1 MPAAGSVGS
10 AVSVASRRVVIPVA
24 VAGIL
29 VVTAGGVGAYAAVRG
44 PAGSYRTAVAGQR
57 SVTATLTATGTV
69 GPASSATVA
78 FPVAGT
84 VDSVPVAVGDA
95 VAANATLATLD
106 PTALTSALNRAQSS
120 LAQAKLT
127 LEQDE
132 NGTGTAA
139 EFTTVAFF
147 TAARVPGTGLSVP
160 AAQRA
165 VQEAQSRADAALS
178 TADGDLA
185 AASAAC
191 GGEHGWSGA
200 LGFTAPTPSATPS
213 TAPTPSATPTAPS
226 GGDSA
231 ACLAALRKV
240 LADQTATQRAQQDVS
255 AAQQALTTA
264 LADEAKATSAPSP
277 SKPGAG
283 ASKPGSGAS
292 KSGTGGS
299 KSGTGGSG
307 PAAASGQ
314 RTGGTA
320 GSRSGSGRSSSAGT
334 GSAGGAGATGGS
346 SGGGGASSR
355 PITPEQI
362 TADQAAV
369 NAAAAEVAVAQQNLA
384 AATIHSPIA
393 GTVAAVGIQPGDPVS
408 ADSSTATIEV
418 IGAGPHVVTVSVDV
432 TKIPSIK
439 AGQPATVLPD
449 GGTGTL
455 PATVT
460 SVGVAPST
468 TGGTAYPVTL
478 GFTGSPPD
486 VRDGIGA
493 AVTITTARA
502 EDALAVPTTAVTRTA
517 AGDFVTVLADGKTRR
532 TPVQV
537 GAVGTDYTQ
546 ITRGITAGA
555 TVVLADLDEA
565 VPSSSTSTRFGPRAV
580 RFSRPGGEGP
590 RPPSPRAAA
599 RRGRGGR
606 SRRRRA
612 AAHAPRGGTP
622 SR

>member
-1 MPAAGSVGS
+1 MS
-10 AVSVASRRVVIPVA
+10 
-24 VAGIL
+24 
-29 VVTAGGVGAYAAVRG
+29 
-44 PAGSYRTAVAGQR
+44 
-57 SVTATLTATGTV
+57 ATLTATGTV

-78 FPVAGT
+78 FPIAGT

-106 PTALTSALNRAQSS
+106 PTALTSALNRAQAT

-127 LEQDE
+127 LVQDE

-147 TAARVPGTGLSVP
+147 TAARVAGTRLSVP

-165 VQEAQSRADAALS
+165 VQAAQLRADAALS

-185 AASAAC
+185 EATAAC
-191 GGEHGWSGA
+191 EGEQGWSGA
-200 LGFTAPTPSATPS
+200 LGFTAPTPSTTPSARPSATPS
-213 TAPTPSATPTAPS
+213 TVPTPSATPTAPA

-240 LADQTATQRAQQDVS
+240 LADHTATQQAQQDVS
-255 AAQQALTTA
+255 AAQKALTTA
-264 LADEAKATSAPSP
+264 LADEAKTTPAPSP
-277 SKPGAG
+277 SKPGTG
-283 ASKPGSGAS
+283 AAKPGSGAA
-292 KSGTGGS
+292 K
-299 KSGTGGSG
+299 
-307 PAAASGQ
+307 PAAGTS
-314 RTGGTA
+314 RTNGSESRSGGTT
-320 GSRSGSGRSSSAGT
+320 GSRSGAGRGASAGT
-334 GSAGGAGATGGS
+334 GTTSGAAATGGR
-346 SGGGGASSR
+346 SGGGDASGR

-369 NAAAAEVAVAQQNLA
+369 TAAAAEVAVAQQNLA

-393 GTVAAVGIQPGDPVS
+393 GTVAAVAIQPGDPVS
-408 ADSSTATIEV
+408 ANSSTATIEV

-449 GGTGTL
+449 GGTGTV

-478 GFTGSPPD
+478 SFTGSPAG

-493 AVTITTARA
+493 AVAITTARA
-502 EDALAVPTTAVTRTA
+502 ENALAVPTTAVTRTA

-532 TPVQV
+532 TPAQV

-546 ITRGITAGA
+546 ITQGISAGA
-555 TVVLADLDEA
+555 TVVLADLDEV
-565 VPSSSTSTRFGPRAV
+565 VPSSSTSTRFGSRAGG
-580 RFSRPGGEGP
+580 FTRPGG
-590 RPPSPRAAA
+590 
-599 RRGRGGR
+599 
-606 SRRRRA
+606 
-612 AAHAPRGGTP
+612 
-622 SR
+622 

>member
-1 MPAAGSVGS
+1 M
-10 AVSVASRRVVIPVA
+10 ASRRVVIPVA

-29 VVTAGGVGAYAAVRG
+29 VVTAGSVGAYAAVRG

-147 TAARVPGTGLSVP
+147 TTARVPGTGLSVP

-165 VQEAQSRADAALS
+165 VQEAQLRADAALS

-185 AASAAC
+185 AASVAC
-191 GGEHGWSGA
+191 EGGEQGWSGA

-226 GGDSA
+226 GGDAA
-231 ACLAALRKV
+231 ACLAALRRV
-240 LADQTATQRAQQDVS
+240 LSDQTATQKAQQDVS
-255 AAQQALTTA
+255 AAQKALTTA
-264 LADEAKATSAPSP
+264 LADEAKATPAPSP

-283 ASKPGSGAS
+283 ASKPSSGAS

-299 KSGTGGSG
+299 KSGTGGSNSGTGGSG
-307 PAAASGQ
+307 PAAGSGQ

-320 GSRSGSGRSSSAGT
+320 GSRSGSGRSGSAGT
-334 GSAGGAGATGGS
+334 GSASGAGPTDGR

-408 ADSSTATIEV
+408 ADSTTATIEV
-418 IGAGPHVVTVSVDV
+418 IGAGPLVVTVSVDV

-493 AVTITTARA
+493 AVTIATARA
-502 EDALAVPTTAVTRTA
+502 ENALAVPTTAVTRTA

-565 VPSSSTSTRFGPRAV
+565 VPSSSTSTRFGPRAGG
-580 RFSRPGGEGP
+580 FTRPGG
-590 RPPSPRAAA
+590 
-599 RRGRGGR
+599 
-606 SRRRRA
+606 
-612 AAHAPRGGTP
+612 
-622 SR
+622 

>member
-1 MPAAGSVGS
+1 
-10 AVSVASRRVVIPVA
+10 VASRRVVIPVA

-57 SVTATLTATGTV
+57 SVTAMLTATGTV

-84 VDSVPVAVGDA
+84 VDSVPVAIGDA

-165 VQEAQSRADAALS
+165 VQEAQLRADAALS

-185 AASAAC
+185 AASVAC
-191 GGEHGWSGA
+191 EGEQGRSGA
-200 LGFTAPTPSATPS
+200 LGFTAPTPSATSS

-231 ACLAALRKV
+231 ACLAALRNV
-240 LADQTATQRAQQDVS
+240 LADQTATQKAQQDVS

-264 LADEAKATSAPSP
+264 LADEAEANPAPSP

-283 ASKPGSGAS
+283 ASNPSSGGSRSGTGGS

-314 RTGGTA
+314 RTGGTG

-334 GSAGGAGATGGS
+334 GSASGPGATGGR
-346 SGGGGASSR
+346 SGAGGASSR
-355 PITPEQI
+355 AITPEQI

-393 GTVAAVGIQPGDPVS
+393 GTVAAVGIQSGDQVS
-408 ADSSTATIEV
+408 ANSTTATIEV

-449 GGTGTL
+449 GGTGML

-460 SVGVAPST
+460 SVGAAPST

-478 GFTGSPPD
+478 GFTASPPD

-502 EDALAVPTTAVTRTA
+502 AVPTTAVTRTA

-537 GAVGTDYTQ
+537 GAVGADYTQ
-546 ITRGITAGA
+546 ITGGITAGA

-565 VPSSSTSTRFGPRAV
+565 VPASSTSTRFGPRAGG
-580 RFSRPGGEGP
+580 FTRPGG
-590 RPPSPRAAA
+590 
-599 RRGRGGR
+599 
-606 SRRRRA
+606 
-612 AAHAPRGGTP
+612 
-622 SR
+622 

>member
-1 MPAAGSVGS
+1 VPAAGSVGS

-132 NGTGTAA
+132 NATGTAA
-139 EFTTVAFF
+139 EFTAVAFF

-240 LADQTATQRAQQDVS
+240 LADQTATQKAQEDVS

-264 LADEAKATSAPSP
+264 LADEAKATPAPSP

-283 ASKPGSGAS
+283 ASKPSSGAS

-299 KSGTGGSG
+299 KSGTGGSKSGTGGSG
-307 PAAASGQ
+307 PAPGSGQ

-320 GSRSGSGRSSSAGT
+320 GSRAGSGRSSSAGT
-334 GSAGGAGATGGS
+334 GSAGEPGATGGR

-408 ADSSTATIEV
+408 ADSTTATIEV
-418 IGAGPHVVTVSVDV
+418 IGAGPHVVTVPVDV

-449 GGTGTL
+449 GGTGVL

-478 GFTGSPPD
+478 GFTGNPPD

-502 EDALAVPTTAVTRTA
+502 ENALAVPTTAVTRTA

-565 VPSSSTSTRFGPRAV
+565 VPSSSTSTRFGPRAGGLT
-580 RFSRPGGEGP
+580 RPGG
-590 RPPSPRAAA
+590 
-599 RRGRGGR
+599 
-606 SRRRRA
+606 
-612 AAHAPRGGTP
+612 
-622 SR
+622 